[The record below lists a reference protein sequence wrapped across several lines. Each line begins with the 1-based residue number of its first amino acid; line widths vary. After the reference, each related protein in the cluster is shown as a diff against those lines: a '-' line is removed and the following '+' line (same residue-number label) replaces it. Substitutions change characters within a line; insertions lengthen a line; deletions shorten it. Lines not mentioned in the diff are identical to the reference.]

1 MAIFTIRDSEDT
13 IVAAVGVNSAE
24 LRQNFQGLADTTGLF
39 DTALALVSPLE
50 PEEGEEE
57 EPTVVR
63 ISLRDGNGF
72 FLASTEIELLA
83 REHTA
88 LFLTQLFAD
97 VKGIDE
103 LEGRL
108 EISVSSSQDYVAALS
123 LRSARE
129 KLTSVPLFLEQH
141 PFAPTLLFEFAQD
154 LKATSPAA
162 RLTLHQNDRDSAL
175 EFVSARMPGV
185 QLLSE
190 NFRGGEQFGF
200 GYLNRPA
207 RSVLLVAGEVVSSA
221 GVADSVA
228 FTMIN
233 EGDDGFAIQGN
244 GMLLD
249 DGQGSLLFDLQYLGK
264 TPNTCVGDDAD
275 IVIHLGENLFRIPD
289 ASQTTVHAE
298 FVSVSRSSETEK
310 RILRRTE
317 QSLDF
322 MDPDPVL
329 ANLESLVPSLLVA
342 GESLT
347 IAGSNF
353 DEEPAV
359 LFPGKELKHLA
370 FQREDDSWGVI
381 APAGV
386 IDGPLRVD
394 NGEGPGNGYRVQSLY
409 GPILDYTIESP
420 KGTEEIRLTFIQEE
434 NLYPMIQFQ
443 GSLLIESASLE
454 DLSLEQMV
462 GSIRGNAVNANLFVA
477 EVETDRVVL
486 DILFELGNSSE
497 GKIILEVLE
506 QDGLQLLS
514 LDHQPEFFSET
525 ISFLLRE
532 TIFEVVFT
540 GLPVTF
546 PAAGNP
552 VFATAKTISGVT
564 GADGLDSVLTSFTSD
579 AFLLEG
585 QP

>member
-24 LRQNFQGLADTTGLF
+24 LRQNFQVLADTTGLF

-233 EGDDGFAIQGN
+233 EDDDGFAIQGN

-264 TPNTCVGDDAD
+264 TPNTFVGDDAD

-289 ASQTTVHAE
+289 ASRQRFMQNSFPYPGRAKPK
-298 FVSVSRSSETEK
+298 SVFSVAPNSLWTSWT
-310 RILRRTE
+310 RILFWPT
-317 QSLDF
+317 SSPWF
-322 MDPDPVL
+322 
-329 ANLESLVPSLLVA
+329 
-342 GESLT
+342 
-347 IAGSNF
+347 
-353 DEEPAV
+353 PACWS
-359 LFPGKELKHLA
+359 PGKA
-370 FQREDDSWGVI
+370 
-381 APAGV
+381 
-386 IDGPLRVD
+386 
-394 NGEGPGNGYRVQSLY
+394 
-409 GPILDYTIESP
+409 
-420 KGTEEIRLTFIQEE
+420 
-434 NLYPMIQFQ
+434 
-443 GSLLIESASLE
+443 
-454 DLSLEQMV
+454 
-462 GSIRGNAVNANLFVA
+462 
-477 EVETDRVVL
+477 
-486 DILFELGNSSE
+486 
-497 GKIILEVLE
+497 
-506 QDGLQLLS
+506 
-514 LDHQPEFFSET
+514 
-525 ISFLLRE
+525 
-532 TIFEVVFT
+532 
-540 GLPVTF
+540 
-546 PAAGNP
+546 
-552 VFATAKTISGVT
+552 
-564 GADGLDSVLTSFTSD
+564 
-579 AFLLEG
+579 
-585 QP
+585 